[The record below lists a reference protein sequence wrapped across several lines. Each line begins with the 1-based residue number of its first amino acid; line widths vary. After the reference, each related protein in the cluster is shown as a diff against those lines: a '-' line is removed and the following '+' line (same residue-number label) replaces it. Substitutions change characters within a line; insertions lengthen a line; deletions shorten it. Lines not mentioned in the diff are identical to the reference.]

1 MFGLSLEHLGILLV
15 AALFVL
21 GPERL
26 PGAVSGVAR
35 AVRRAREFAA
45 GAQQQLEAELGPEFE
60 QVRKPLQELRALREF
75 DPRRLLDPR
84 QLLDAGPAPVSAPAV
99 RPRPGER
106 PPVDFEAT

>member
-1 MFGLSLEHLGILLV
+1 VFGLSLEHLGILLV

-45 GAQQQLEAELGPEFE
+45 GAQEQLEAELGPEFE

-75 DPRRLLDPR
+75 DPRHLLDTGPPPPPP
-84 QLLDAGPAPVSAPAV
+84 PAPPRAPA
-99 RPRPGER
+99 ER
-106 PPVDFEAT
+106 PPIDLEAT

>member
-35 AVRRAREFAA
+35 AARRAREFAT
-45 GAQQQLEAELGPEFE
+45 GAQERLEAELGPEFE

-75 DPRRLLDPR
+75 DLR
-84 QLLDAGPAPVSAPAV
+84 QLLDAEPSPVPAPVV
-99 RPRPGER
+99 RPGPGER
-106 PPVDFEAT
+106 PPIDPEAT